1 MKKRIS
7 EVSKLAGV
15 SKRTLQYYDDE
26 GVLVAE
32 RSENNHRL
40 YDEEMLEQIW
50 RIIVYKGLGFEL
62 KEIRQLLQGS
72 REEQKEYLGLRIEN
86 IRSEIQQL
94 NEQLELI
101 SFVLK
106 HGMPRVPEEGEG
118 KTYVEEMDEWKRKI
132 FSSLI

>member
-101 SFVLK
+101 LFVL
-106 HGMPRVPEEGEG
+106 
-118 KTYVEEMDEWKRKI
+118 
-132 FSSLI
+132 

>member
-1 MKKRIS
+1 MKRRIS

-32 RSENNHRL
+32 RSGNNHRL

-50 RIIVYKGLGFEL
+50 KIIVYKGLGFEL

-72 REEQKEYLGLRIEN
+72 LEEQKEYLGLRIEN
-86 IRSEIQQL
+86 IRS
-94 NEQLELI
+94 
-101 SFVLK
+101 
-106 HGMPRVPEEGEG
+106 
-118 KTYVEEMDEWKRKI
+118 
-132 FSSLI
+132 

>member
-1 MKKRIS
+1 MIKKRIS

-50 RIIVYKGLGFEL
+50 RIIVYKGLD
-62 KEIRQLLQGS
+62 
-72 REEQKEYLGLRIEN
+72 
-86 IRSEIQQL
+86 L
-94 NEQLELI
+94 N
-101 SFVLK
+101 
-106 HGMPRVPEEGEG
+106 
-118 KTYVEEMDEWKRKI
+118 
-132 FSSLI
+132 

>member
-26 GVLVAE
+26 GVLAAE

-94 NEQLELI
+94 NEHLELI

-106 HGMPRVPEEGEG
+106 YGMPRIPEEGEG